1 MHSWTVSIRAGDPG
15 CCRTNVSSSRQ
26 SAAKATRPRTR
37 DDAPIRNAIWI
48 RSRTR
53 GVPSR
58 ARSGGLDEIL
68 LFMEDRCTHSRPV
81 SFTFQGIPGAWVIT
95 AGGGGI
101 PMERRVWN
109 FPRSALSRT
118 ATRDREPTRLL
129 SRSRHA
135 LYPQLMVQRYGR
147 RGRTTR
153 MGLSSRRPSGRGGR
167 TVPVLRDRVCDT
179 VRQWRERRVST
190 ICADCV
196 NRRVGTPLSV
206 RSDQWDCPVDPGHR
220 YAMESAHGG
229 SLLSTGAAKVLPAW
243 ERLEAARG
251 DAVTEAVAVART
263 QLEDAVTQVE
273 IPWRFGGRSWR
284 AMVEEVAV
292 AYTSCEQL
300 RARECVP
307 GFSRRLKAV
316 FPPVAWVGTRR
327 GPTAGNADRA
337 VL

>member
-95 AGGGGI
+95 AGGGG
-101 PMERRVWN
+101 
-109 FPRSALSRT
+109 SRWRGGYGT
-118 ATRDREPTRLL
+118 FRAPPSHEPPPDRWRTRLL
-129 SRSRHA
+129 SRSGHA

-167 TVPVLRDRVCDT
+167 TVPVLRDRVWDT

-196 NRRVGTPLSV
+196 NGRVGTPLSV
-206 RSDQWDCPVDPGHR
+206 RSDQWDCPVDPRHR

-243 ERLEAARG
+243 ERLEAARA